1 MQIEQ
6 WLRWASAQLVA
17 SDSARLD
24 AELLLAHVLDKDRT
38 WLYTW
43 SDRLLSSSQQ
53 DSASELLDQRMQGIP
68 VAHLLGQREFWSLPL
83 AVNASTLIPRGDT
96 ETLVEWVLDLALPA
110 NARVLDLGTGTGAI
124 ALALASEKPGWHI
137 EAVDAQTD
145 AVALAT
151 SNAERLDLP
160 VKVYRSDWFSAVE
173 GRFDVIVSNPPYI
186 DADDAHLQQGD
197 VRFEPHSALVAA
209 NNGLADL
216 NHIQRTAPAYLND
229 HGWLLLEH
237 GWQQAPAV
245 SRALTQQGFQQ
256 VTTRRDLG
264 GQARITGG
272 QWLVNAA
279 NRADEQRY
287 SANTEPRSR
296 HE

>member
-6 WLRWASAQLVA
+6 WLRWASAQLEA

-43 SDRLLSSSQQ
+43 SDRTLSSSQQ

-137 EAVDAQTD
+137 EAVDAQAD

-151 SNAERLDLP
+151 SNAERLNLP
-160 VKVYRSDWFSAVE
+160 VKVYRSDWFTAVE

-186 DADDAHLQQGD
+186 DADDEHLQQDD
-197 VRFEPHSALVAA
+197 VRFEPRSALVAA

-216 NHIQRTAPAYLND
+216 NHIQRAAPAYLND

-272 QWLVNAA
+272 QWSVNAA
-279 NRADEQRY
+279 NRTDEQRY